1 MIEGRRKGCFCD
13 DDCMILRIFY
23 EALQYYKI

>member
-1 MIEGRRKGCFCD
+1 MAGRRKGYFCD